1 MHVERGKRARRI
13 FPIYY
18 AHVFSLSQAPRRDS
32 GCLYA
37 STRYSCMSQATYDAV
52 ICIHV
57 LQMSNLDVLQDPY
70 PAVEFHRLLL
80 QFSLGV
86 QRSCSQS
93 MERLLSREL
102 RLEITLQAN
111 SLSDKLCLLACAK
124 SCGRELKRM
133 EPYD

>member
-18 AHVFSLSQAPRRDS
+18 AHVFSLSRAPRRDS

-86 QRSCSQS
+86 QRSCGQS
-93 MERLLSREL
+93 MKRLLAES
-102 RLEITLQAN
+102 
-111 SLSDKLCLLACAK
+111 SDDKLHSMLTVFLTNFFC
-124 SCGRELKRM
+124 
-133 EPYD
+133 

>member
-1 MHVERGKRARRI
+1 
-13 FPIYY
+13 
-18 AHVFSLSQAPRRDS
+18 
-32 GCLYA
+32 
-37 STRYSCMSQATYDAV
+37 MSQATYDAV

-102 RLEITLQAN
+102 RLEITLQEN

-124 SCGRELKRM
+124 SCDRELKRM